1 MFICAS
7 RSRHTMCALV
17 TGVHTCALPILV
29 ATDAKWGTAILME
42 VHTGEIR
49 AIVNLSR
56 VREVVYAENYNYAI
70 SYSSEPGST
79 FKLASFMAGIED
91 GKFDLKDRKS
101 TRLNSSH

>member
-1 MFICAS
+1 MSTININIQDVAHSALKKQLIAS
-7 RSRHTMCALV
+7 DS
-17 TGVHTCALPILV
+17 
-29 ATDAKWGTAILME
+29 KWGTAILME
-42 VHTGEIR
+42 VSSGAIR

-56 VREVVYAENYNYAI
+56 VREGVYAENYNYAI